1 MTLMSRMR
9 VGLGQPDFLRWVLLC
24 IVLYRIVVYTE
35 GHIGTSNNDNLFR
48 GISIFNTY

>member
-24 IVLYRIVVYTE
+24 IVLYCIVVYTE
-35 GHIGTSNNDNLFR
+35 GHIGTSNNLIR
-48 GISIFNTY
+48 GISIFNTYY